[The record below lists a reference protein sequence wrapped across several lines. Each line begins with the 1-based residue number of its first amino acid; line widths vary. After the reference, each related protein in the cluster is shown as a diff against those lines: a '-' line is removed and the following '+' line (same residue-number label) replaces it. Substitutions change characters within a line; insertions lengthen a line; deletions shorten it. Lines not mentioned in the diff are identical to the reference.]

1 MLLRVKLNRRND
13 ISLIMPLIPT
23 LISEGGMTATEFII
37 YGLKTHPIGIVAI
50 FTISQGIFT
59 DLSKRGYRILQN
71 RVNFAIITIGTT
83 LILGPF
89 LIDWTTALYEWTKD
103 RVGDLSDDVMHYLSF

>member
-1 MLLRVKLNRRND
+1 MLLRVKLNRRNH
-13 ISLIMPLIPT
+13 IPLIMPLIPT
-23 LISEGGMTATEFII
+23 LISEGGMTATQFII

-50 FTISQGIFT
+50 FTITQGIFT
-59 DLSKRGYRILQN
+59 DLSKKGYRILQN

-83 LILGPF
+83 FILGPF

>member
-1 MLLRVKLNRRND
+1 MLLIVKLNRRNH

-23 LISEGGMTATEFII
+23 LISEGGMTATQFII

-50 FTISQGIFT
+50 FTITQGLFT
-59 DLSKRGYRILQN
+59 DLSKKGYRILQN
-71 RVNFAIITIGTT
+71 RLNFAIITIGTT
-83 LILGPF
+83 FILGPF

-103 RVGDLSDDVMHYLSF
+103 RVGDLSDDVMHYLSI

>member
-1 MLLRVKLNRRND
+1 MLLIVKLNRRNH

-23 LISEGGMTATEFII
+23 LISEGGMTATQFII

-50 FTISQGIFT
+50 FTITQGIFT
-59 DLSKRGYRILQN
+59 DLSKKGYRILQN
-71 RVNFAIITIGTT
+71 RLNFAIITIGTT
-83 LILGPF
+83 FILGPF